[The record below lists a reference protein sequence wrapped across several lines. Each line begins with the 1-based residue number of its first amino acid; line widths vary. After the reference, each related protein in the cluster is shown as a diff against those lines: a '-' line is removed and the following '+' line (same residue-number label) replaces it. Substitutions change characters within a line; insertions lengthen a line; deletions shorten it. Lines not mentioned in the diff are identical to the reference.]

1 MLGQPWWQHHE
12 DPPPRGSTW
21 TRSDRMDFVSAV
33 FACLTLPSARSQSTG
48 TDGGVQSAAAPAY
61 CPLCLRI
68 DGLFLRG
75 KQRGSIRRALA
86 VNVSPQR
93 LKRSVSLNV
102 VKHLYLG
109 RNGVHDR
116 AGKNTSIAIH
126 HVSRDLDTFRF
137 CRKDGHKYIH
147 IRDGSCFGSP
157 LPASSYI

>member
-1 MLGQPWWQHHE
+1 MLGQPWWQQAHHHE
-12 DPPPRGSTW
+12 DPPGPGQTVW
-21 TRSDRMDFVSAV
+21 TLFLRCLLALPCQAHDHKAPGPMEVFNRRRRRRS
-33 FACLTLPSARSQSTG
+33 
-48 TDGGVQSAAAPAY
+48 

-126 HVSRDLDTFRF
+126 HVSKDLDTFRF
-137 CRKDGHKYIH
+137 CRKDRHKYIH